1 MRAKKFLAKI
11 QQLDTIVKNKLFEK
25 EQLEALATSVT
36 QRLTADRVQT
46 SINPDKMTDV
56 VHKIIKIEEE
66 INETVDRFIDYR
78 QEAAEVI
85 EQLNPTEYDLLHM
98 VYIQYLSLDEVAI
111 KKNKTYTWV
120 TTVHG
125 RALKNVQNIIDE
137 RDKT

>member
-11 QQLDTIVKNKLFEK
+11 RQLDTIVKNKLFEK

-36 QRLTADRVQT
+36 QRLTADKVQT
-46 SINPDKMTDV
+46 STNPDKMSDV

-66 INETVDRFIDYR
+66 INEAVDRFVDYR
-78 QEAAEVI
+78 QEAAGII

-137 RDKT
+137 MAKE

>member
-1 MRAKKFLAKI
+1 MKAKKFLAKI

-36 QRLTADRVQT
+36 QRLTADKVQT
-46 SINPDKMTDV
+46 SGNPDKMTDV
-56 VHKIIKIEEE
+56 IHKIIKIEGE
-66 INETVDRFIDYR
+66 INDAIDRFIDYK
-78 QEAAEVI
+78 QEAVGVI

-125 RALKNVQNIIDE
+125 RALKNVQTIIDE
-137 RDKT
+137 RE